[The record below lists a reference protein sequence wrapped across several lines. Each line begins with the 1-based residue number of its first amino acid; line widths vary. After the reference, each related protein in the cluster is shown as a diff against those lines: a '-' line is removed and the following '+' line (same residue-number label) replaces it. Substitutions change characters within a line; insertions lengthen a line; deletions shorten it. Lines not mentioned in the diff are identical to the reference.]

1 MHRIAEEGIAAHWT
15 YKEGRRVVEED
26 QRFSW
31 LRQLLEW
38 QQQVQDPTEF
48 LHTVKGDLFTEEV
61 YVFTPKG
68 DLHDFPQG
76 ASVVDFAYRVHS
88 EVGNHCS
95 AARVNG
101 RLVPLRYQLRN
112 GDTVE
117 IVTKPSQTP
126 SKDWLKL
133 VKTPKAQARIRQWVK
148 AQQRERSVALGREL
162 LEREL
167 SRHQLD
173 ATALRKQG
181 KLEGAITG
189 PGL

>member
-1 MHRIAEEGIAAHWT
+1 MPPTGRIKRAVGWWRKTNASPGCASFWSGQH
-15 YKEGRRVVEED
+15 
-26 QRFSW
+26 
-31 LRQLLEW
+31 
-38 QQQVQDPTEF
+38 QVQDPNEF

-88 EVGNHCS
+88 EVGNHCT

-148 AQQRERSVALGREL
+148 AQQRERSVLPWGANCW
-162 LEREL
+162 
-167 SRHQLD
+167 SASCPRHQFN

-181 KLEGAITG
+181 QTRGRHQG